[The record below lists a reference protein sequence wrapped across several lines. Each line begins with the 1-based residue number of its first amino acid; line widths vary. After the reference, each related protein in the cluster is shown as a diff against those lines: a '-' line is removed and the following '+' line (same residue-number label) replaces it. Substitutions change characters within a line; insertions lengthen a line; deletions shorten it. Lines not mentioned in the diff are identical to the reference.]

1 MWRLFGALDT
11 LGLELACGSQDTQKD
26 SQGNRGRPLGDP
38 LGDPLGRCLG
48 GSPVGP
54 LEDPRPE
61 PSNDKCMLPA
71 ACRPPPVHAF
81 ILPGVGPG
89 GSSGDLD
96 GVPQANHP
104 GGPPQGIPQG
114 RTSQG
119 LANIIKMT
127 K

>member
-11 LGLELACGSQDTQKD
+11 LGLEFTRGSQDTQKD
-26 SQGNRGRPLGDP
+26 SQGTRGRPLGDP
-38 LGDPLGRCLG
+38 LGDPLGGCLG

-81 ILPGVGPG
+81 ILPGVVPG

-96 GVPQANHP
+96 GVP
-104 GGPPQGIPQG
+104 
-114 RTSQG
+114 
-119 LANIIKMT
+119 
-127 K
+127 